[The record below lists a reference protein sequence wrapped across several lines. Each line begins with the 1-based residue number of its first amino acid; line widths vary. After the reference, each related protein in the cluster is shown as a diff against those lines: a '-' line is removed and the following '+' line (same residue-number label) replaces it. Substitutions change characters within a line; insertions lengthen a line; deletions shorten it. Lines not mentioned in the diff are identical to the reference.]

1 MSTNKILLKFAKK
14 GINLSPEAYTKVIN
28 AENPIDFASSL
39 IVKLKSDKF
48 TSKDLISV
56 SGEIVDEI
64 TGNHITEKEN
74 QETLIEK
81 QSKPKTEQTPE
92 KPIEK
97 QNKPKTE
104 QTPQVEKTPIK
115 PIKNQNKPKTEQT
128 PQVEKPVSM
137 ENLKKDSDVKQKH
150 VNEAILEASETV
162 KDEKIKFKR
171 NLEKSN
177 VEYDFEIIQDT
188 SKKSYTSGE
197 LENLISYFKSRYE
210 KLYNILS
217 KRPELRKPI
226 KVADIDDSQDSLSM
240 ILMVKEIRS
249 SKNGHKIVDF
259 EDDTGSISV
268 LFSNNN
274 DELFAEAEKLVRDE
288 VIGVIANKSDDNNF
302 AFGQQIINPGVL
314 RVPEK
319 EMDFGIV
326 FLSDVHIGSLTFLED
341 AFTRFIDWINCDYGT
356 EEQRRVAED
365 VKYLIIGGDIVDGI
379 GVYPNQEKE
388 LAIKDITE
396 QYNEAARFLG
406 NVRSDIKIIIAP
418 GNHDASR
425 VAEPQ
430 PAVPEE
436 YAKALYEL
444 DNVEFISNPGVV
456 SLDGINVLIYHGR
469 SFDDLVMAVKEF
481 THERNDL
488 LMEEL
493 LQKRHLAPIYGE
505 RTPLASELEDY
516 LVIDEVPDV
525 FHTGHVHINTYRR
538 FKGIHMINS
547 GTFQTQTEFQKIY
560 NIEPTPAEV
569 PVLHKGKYKHF
580 KFLWWGF
587 LMKKN
592 IDEIIKISNEIYD
605 KGLVSGKA
613 GNISVRFKGEIGDI
627 IAITP
632 TLKSLSKLNEE
643 DIVLVDLDGNVLTKG
658 KPSSE
663 VNMHLEIYK
672 KRPDVNGI
680 VHTHSPYATGFA
692 HSSKKIKRYEGF
704 GEIKTPYLAE
714 IDYEKPGSDELA
726 KSASEGLGSED
737 VLVLKKHGV
746 ICVSDNL
753 KEAELLAVFV
763 EEIAKSQFI
772 TLMLNSVEDRI

>member
-14 GINLSPEAYTKVIN
+14 GINLSPEAYNRVIN

-48 TSKDLISV
+48 SSKDLISV
-56 SGEIVDEI
+56 SGETVDEL
-64 TGNHITEKEN
+64 TGIKPVQEN
-74 QETLIEK
+74 NSQETLTNSQKEEKSKPIE
-81 QSKPKTEQTPE
+81 QKPKTTPKPIKKEPEIKQTPE
-92 KPIEK
+92 AKPIEK
-97 QNKPKTE
+97 EPEIK
-104 QTPQVEKTPIK
+104 QTPQEHEVDSI
-115 PIKNQNKPKTEQT
+115 
-128 PQVEKPVSM
+128 
-137 ENLKKDSDVKQKH
+137 ENLKKDSDIKEKH
-150 VNEAILEASETV
+150 VNEVILEASETV

-217 KRPELRKPI
+217 KRPELRNPI

-240 ILMVKEIRS
+240 ILIVKEIRS
-249 SKNGHKIVDF
+249 SKNGHKIVEL
-259 EDDTGSISV
+259 EDDTGNISV
-268 LFSNNN
+268 LFSQNKE
-274 DELFAEAEKLVRDE
+274 ELFEEAEKLVRDE
-288 VIGVIANKSDDNNF
+288 VIGVIANKSDDNHF
-302 AFGQQIINPGVL
+302 AFGQQIIKPGVL
-314 RVPEK
+314 RVPDK

-341 AFTRFIDWINCDYGT
+341 AFQRFIDWINCDFGT

-365 VKYLIIGGDIVDGI
+365 IKYLIIGGDIVDGI
-379 GVYPNQEKE
+379 GVYPNQDQE
-388 LAIKDITE
+388 LVIKDITE

-406 NVRSDIKIIIAP
+406 NIRSDIKIIIAP

-481 THERNDL
+481 SYERSDL

-516 LVIDEVPDV
+516 LVIDEVPDIL
-525 FHTGHVHINTYRR
+525 HTGHIHVNSYKRY
-538 FKGIHMINS
+538 KGIHLINS
-547 GTFQTQTEFQKIY
+547 GTFQTQTSFQKIH

-569 PVLHKGKYKHF
+569 PVIHKGKYKHF
-580 KFLWWGF
+580 KFL
-587 LMKKN
+587 
-592 IDEIIKISNEIYD
+592 
-605 KGLVSGKA
+605 
-613 GNISVRFKGEIGDI
+613 
-627 IAITP
+627 
-632 TLKSLSKLNEE
+632 
-643 DIVLVDLDGNVLTKG
+643 
-658 KPSSE
+658 
-663 VNMHLEIYK
+663 
-672 KRPDVNGI
+672 
-680 VHTHSPYATGFA
+680 
-692 HSSKKIKRYEGF
+692 
-704 GEIKTPYLAE
+704 
-714 IDYEKPGSDELA
+714 
-726 KSASEGLGSED
+726 
-737 VLVLKKHGV
+737 
-746 ICVSDNL
+746 
-753 KEAELLAVFV
+753 
-763 EEIAKSQFI
+763 
-772 TLMLNSVEDRI
+772 

>member
-1 MSTNKILLKFAKK
+1 MSTTNKILLKFAKK
-14 GINLSPEAYTKVIN
+14 GINLSPDAYDKVIN

-56 SGEIVDEI
+56 SGETVDEI
-64 TGNHITEKEN
+64 TGNKEILEKDNQKTLTDAGEVKTEKP
-74 QETLIEK
+74 QPTPTETK
-81 QSKPKTEQTPE
+81 
-92 KPIEK
+92 KPI
-97 QNKPKTE
+97 QNQTQTTQTETKKPIQN
-104 QTPQVEKTPIK
+104 QTPQKKDIS
-115 PIKNQNKPKTEQT
+115 I
-128 PQVEKPVSM
+128 
-137 ENLKKDSDVKQKH
+137 ENLKKDSDVKEKH
-150 VNEAILEASETV
+150 INKAILEASETV

-197 LENLISYFKSRYE
+197 LENLISYFQSRYE

-217 KRPELRKPI
+217 KRPELRNPI

-249 SKNGHKIVDF
+249 SKNGHKIVEF

-288 VIGVIANKSDDNNF
+288 VIGVIANKSKDNSF

-314 RVPEK
+314 RIPEK

-341 AFTRFIDWINCDYGT
+341 AFTRFIDWINCDYGS
-356 EEQRRVAED
+356 EEQRKIAED
-365 VKYLIIGGDIVDGI
+365 VKYLVIGGDIVDGI

-406 NVRSDIKIIIAP
+406 NIRSDIKIIIAP

-516 LVIDEVPDV
+516 LVIEDVPDV

-538 FKGIHMINS
+538 FKGVHMINS

-569 PVLHKGKYKHF
+569 PVLHKGKYKHL
-580 KFLWWGF
+580 KFL
-587 LMKKN
+587 
-592 IDEIIKISNEIYD
+592 
-605 KGLVSGKA
+605 
-613 GNISVRFKGEIGDI
+613 
-627 IAITP
+627 
-632 TLKSLSKLNEE
+632 
-643 DIVLVDLDGNVLTKG
+643 
-658 KPSSE
+658 
-663 VNMHLEIYK
+663 
-672 KRPDVNGI
+672 
-680 VHTHSPYATGFA
+680 
-692 HSSKKIKRYEGF
+692 
-704 GEIKTPYLAE
+704 
-714 IDYEKPGSDELA
+714 
-726 KSASEGLGSED
+726 
-737 VLVLKKHGV
+737 
-746 ICVSDNL
+746 
-753 KEAELLAVFV
+753 
-763 EEIAKSQFI
+763 
-772 TLMLNSVEDRI
+772 